1 MWKVSFPVYSIVVS
15 NMHLS
20 FAYGLF
26 WLSVACCA
34 VAQVFIIR
42 SVQLGRHRAETP
54 VVASRSRYGVEL
66 MWAVLPAIG
75 LALLLLFTWRAV
87 RVSNSTPQPP
97 RAAPAGA

>member
-1 MWKVSFPVYSIVVS
+1 MVSFPAYSIVVC
-15 NMHLS
+15 NMRLS

-42 SVQLGRHRAETP
+42 SVQLGRHRTESP

-66 MWAVLPAIG
+66 MWAILPAFA
-75 LALLLLFTWRAV
+75 LVALLAFTWLAV
-87 RVSNSTPQPP
+87 QSHVQGAPQSQ